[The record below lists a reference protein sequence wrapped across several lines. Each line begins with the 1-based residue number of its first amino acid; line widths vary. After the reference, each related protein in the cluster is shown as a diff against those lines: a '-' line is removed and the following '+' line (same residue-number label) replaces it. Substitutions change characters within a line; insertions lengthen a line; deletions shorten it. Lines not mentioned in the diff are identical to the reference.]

1 MRCTHDDCF
10 TCPYPDCVMDSTPR
24 GSARKRS
31 KLSPTERKIRKSI
44 ANKKYYEKNQSRF
57 QALHREYYRKKKE
70 AGE

>member
-1 MRCTHDDCF
+1 
-10 TCPYPDCVMDSTPR
+10 MDSTPR
-24 GSARKRS
+24 GSARKRP

-70 AGE
+70 VGE